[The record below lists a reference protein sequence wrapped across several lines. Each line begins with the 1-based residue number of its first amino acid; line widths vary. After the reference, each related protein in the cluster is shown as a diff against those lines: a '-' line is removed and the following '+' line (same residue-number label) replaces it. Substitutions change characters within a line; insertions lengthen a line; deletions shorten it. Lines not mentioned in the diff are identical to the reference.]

1 MKPRQQPPY
10 EKMMAY
16 LDGEMS
22 PKDRKAFE
30 ELLRQQPDWRDEFEE
45 MVQITESTRHLHLR
59 PPDPTVWDHY
69 WEEIDNRL
77 QKRFGWAFALVGALI
92 LILWGFV
99 KVLLYA
105 ENNLVKVGIILVALG
120 VVVLFAAAIRGRLL
134 EVPRDR
140 YGRIRR

>member
-1 MKPRQQPPY
+1 MKPRQKPPY

-45 MVQITESTRHLHLR
+45 MLQITESTSHLHLR
-59 PPDPTVWDHY
+59 QPDPTVWDHY

-77 QKRFGWAFALVGALI
+77 QKRFGWAIALVGSLI
-92 LILWGFV
+92 LILWGFA
-99 KVLLYA
+99 KVLVYA
-105 ENNLVKVGIILVALG
+105 ENNFVRVGLILLALG
-120 VVVLFAAAIRGRLL
+120 VIVLFGAAIRGRLL